1 MKRNVIRGSWFA
13 AALAVAAVVACGGG
27 GGVEEGPVPVTG
39 FGVLSGKTV
48 LVLPVQYVRRVPG
61 GWPGRQSGAKEAAR
75 AADAEIAFALDE
87 FGGRAVWVKPEQQ
100 VRALQ
105 QQPSIQGVN
114 PYLLSADKLRAEGK
128 DAKSFRDDLYSETRM
143 ISALFDARY
152 AIWPLEVI
160 SVEGEDGSGDRLAVR
175 SFLLD
180 MRAGAVLWYGV
191 VIGDDQPPASPGAL
205 AGLAQAFAELVS
217 P

>member
-1 MKRNVIRGSWFA
+1 MKRKATRVNW
-13 AALAVAAVVACGGG
+13 LAVPLAAVVAACGGSSDID
-27 GGVEEGPVPVTG
+27 EGPVPVTG

-87 FGGRAVWVKPEQQ
+87 YGGRAIWVKPEQQ

-105 QQPSIQGVN
+105 QQPSIQGVD
-114 PYLLSADKLRAEGK
+114 PYLLSADRLRAEGK
-128 DAKSFRDDLYSETRM
+128 DAKTFRDDLYGELRM
-143 ISALFDARY
+143 VSALFDARY
-152 AIWPLEVI
+152 AIWPLELI
-160 SVEGEDGSGDRLAVR
+160 SVAGEDDSGEHLAVR

-180 MRAGAVLWYGV
+180 LRTGTVLWYGV

>member
-1 MKRNVIRGSWFA
+1 MRGGWSIVL
-13 AALAVAAVVACGGG
+13 LAVLAVACGGG
-27 GGVEEGPVPVTG
+27 GGIDEGPVPMTG

-48 LVLPVQYVRRVPG
+48 LVLPVQYVRRVAG
-61 GWPGRQSGAKEAAR
+61 GWPGQRSGARDAAR
-75 AADAEIAFALDE
+75 AADAEIAFALE
-87 FGGRAVWVKPEQQ
+87 EYGGRATWVTPDQQ
-100 VRALQ
+100 VRALE

-114 PYLLSADKLRAEGK
+114 PYLLSADQLRAEGK
-128 DAKSFRDDLYSETRM
+128 DAETYRGDLYSELRM
-143 ISALFDARY
+143 IAALFDTRY

-160 SVEGEDGSGDRLAVR
+160 GVEDEEGSGERLAVR

-180 MRAGAVLWYGV
+180 LRAGSVMWYGLV
-191 VIGDDQPPASPGAL
+191 LGDEQPPASPGAL